1 MHNTQGFIP
10 KTYCETN
17 EPQAA
22 NTDKTSKNK
31 AVFLKKF
38 IISKL
43 FVNFRR
49 PLHAV
54 NRCLFYY
61 KTNPFPKSPAHSLK
75 FKKVPT
81 RYLAIRNN
89 RWIFPKSEARI
100 HICSGRSGMMGIFSI
115 LTCCKMHRIKISRTY
130 FTPHPDTFSDDIS
143 TISYQK
149 QDSAVQNRWNCGII
163 RPSSQKDF
171 RSLNGFA
178 LVKLVRTE

>member
-22 NTDKTSKNK
+22 NTDKTSRNK

-38 IISKL
+38 IISEL
-43 FVNFRR
+43 FANFRR

-54 NRCLFYY
+54 DQRLFYY

-81 RYLAIRNN
+81 PPFLFRQQSAIIAESCRNQK
-89 RWIFPKSEARI
+89 P
-100 HICSGRSGMMGIFSI
+100 G
-115 LTCCKMHRIKISRTY
+115 
-130 FTPHPDTFSDDIS
+130 FTPI
-143 TISYQK
+143 Q
-149 QDSAVQNRWNCGII
+149 
-163 RPSSQKDF
+163 
-171 RSLNGFA
+171 
-178 LVKLVRTE
+178 E